1 MMFQLRKK
9 FLYPTFVF
17 TAFAAFGF
25 IGLQQSQ
32 PPTAIGRINFMLGG
46 AGDVAIRRL
55 NDTRWIAARLKMDI
69 FKGDQLRTVAE
80 SRCEVKL
87 SDGSIIR
94 IGENSVFDFAGSTL
108 SKSSRQVD
116 ASLKKGSIWANV
128 TRAFAANNKFEVKS
142 PTAVCAIRGTIYRMD
157 TDSTTRVGVYEGK
170 VDIGPTTDLRQQL
183 QQNFRPGAPQQVPGP
198 TQIPGPF
205 QVSLEQW
212 VQLVQGYQLEVRAN
226 GRYAKTQI
234 DSVKES
240 RLDWVQWNKERDL
253 TLQR

>member
-1 MMFQLRKK
+1 MFQLRKK
-9 FLYPTFVF
+9 LVIVAMAGMALV
-17 TAFAAFGF
+17 TAGF
-25 IGLQQSQ
+25 IGLQQT
-32 PPTAIGRINFMLGG
+32 PAPAAIGRINFMLGG
-46 AGDVAIRRL
+46 AGDVAIRHL
-55 NDTRWIAARLKMDI
+55 NDTRWIAARFKMDI

-94 IGENSVFDFAGSTL
+94 IGENSVFDFGESNL
-108 SKSSRQVD
+108 SKYTRQVD
-116 ASLKKGSIWANV
+116 ASLKKGKIWANV
-128 TRAFAANNKFEVKS
+128 TKSFAAANKFEVKS
-142 PTAVCAIRGTIYRMD
+142 STAVCAIRGTIYRMD

-183 QQNFRPGAPQQVPGP
+183 QQQSRPGAPQQIPGP

-240 RLDWVQWNKERDL
+240 RSDWVQWNKERDL
-253 TLQR
+253 ALQR

>member
-1 MMFQLRKK
+1 MFQLRKK
-9 FLYPTFVF
+9 LVVI
-17 TAFAAFGF
+17 AMAGMALVAVGF
-25 IGLQQSQ
+25 IELQQTQ
-32 PPTAIGRINFMLGG
+32 APTAIGRINFMLGG
-46 AGDVAIRRL
+46 AGDVAIRHL
-55 NDTRWIAARLKMDI
+55 NDTRWIAARFKMDI

-94 IGENSVFDFAGSTL
+94 IGENSVFDFGETNL
-108 SKSSRQVD
+108 SKYSRQVD
-116 ASLKKGSIWANV
+116 ASLKKGKIWANV
-128 TRAFAANNKFEVKS
+128 TKSFAAANKFEVKS

-183 QQNFRPGAPQQVPGP
+183 QQQSRPGAPQQVPGP

-240 RLDWVQWNKERDL
+240 RSDWVRWNKERDL
-253 TLQR
+253 ALQR

>member
-1 MMFQLRKK
+1 MFQLKNK
-9 FLYPTFVF
+9 LVVLVM
-17 TAFAAFGF
+17 AGMALVAVGF
-25 IGLQQSQ
+25 IRLQQTPASA
-32 PPTAIGRINFMLGG
+32 AIGKITFMLGDE
-46 AGDVAIRRL
+46 GDVAIRRL
-55 NDTRWIAARLKMDI
+55 HDTRWIAARFKMDI

-80 SRCEVKL
+80 SRCEIKL
-87 SDGSIIR
+87 ADGSIIR
-94 IGENSVFDFAGSTL
+94 IGENSMFDFGESNL
-108 SKSSRQVD
+108 SKYSRQVD
-116 ASLKKGSIWANV
+116 ASLKKGKIWANV
-128 TRAFAANNKFEVKS
+128 TKSFAANNKFEVKS

-170 VDIGPTTDLRQQL
+170 VDVGPTNDLRQQL

-240 RLDWVQWNKERDL
+240 RSDWVQWNKARDL
-253 TLQR
+253 AAQR

>member
-1 MMFQLRKK
+1 MFQLRKK
-9 FLYPTFVF
+9 LVVMAMAGMAFV
-17 TAFAAFGF
+17 AAGF
-25 IGLQQSQ
+25 IGLQQT
-32 PPTAIGRINFMLGG
+32 PAPTAIGRINFMLGG
-46 AGDVAIRRL
+46 AGDVAIRHL
-55 NDTRWIAARLKMDI
+55 NDTRWIAARFKMDI
-69 FKGDQLRTVAE
+69 LKGDQLRTVAE
-80 SRCEVKL
+80 SRCEIKL

-94 IGENSVFDFAGSTL
+94 IGENSVFDFGESNL
-108 SKSSRQVD
+108 SKYSRQVD
-116 ASLKKGSIWANV
+116 ASLKKGKIWANV
-128 TRAFAANNKFEVKS
+128 TKSFAAANKFEVKS

-157 TDSTTRVGVYEGK
+157 ADSTTRVGVYEGK

-240 RLDWVQWNKERDL
+240 RSDWVQWNKERDL
-253 TLQR
+253 ALQR

>member
-1 MMFQLRKK
+1 MFQLRKK
-9 FLYPTFVF
+9 LVVMAMAGMALV
-17 TAFAAFGF
+17 TAGF
-25 IGLQQSQ
+25 IGLQQTQ
-32 PPTAIGRINFMLGG
+32 APAAIGRINFMLGG
-46 AGDVAIRRL
+46 AGDVAIRHL
-55 NDTRWIAARLKMDI
+55 NDTRWIAARFKMDI

-94 IGENSVFDFAGSTL
+94 IGENSVFDFGESNL
-108 SKSSRQVD
+108 SKYSRQVD
-116 ASLKKGSIWANV
+116 ASLKKGKIWANV
-128 TRAFAANNKFEVKS
+128 TKSFAAANKFEVKS

-183 QQNFRPGAPQQVPGP
+183 QQNFRPGAPQQIPGP

-240 RLDWVQWNKERDL
+240 RSDWVQWNKERDL
-253 TLQR
+253 ALQR